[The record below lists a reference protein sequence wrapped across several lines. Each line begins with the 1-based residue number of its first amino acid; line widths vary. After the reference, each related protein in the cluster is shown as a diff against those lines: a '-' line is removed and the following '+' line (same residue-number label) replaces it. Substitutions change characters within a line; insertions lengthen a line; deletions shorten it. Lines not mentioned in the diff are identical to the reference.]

1 MDLVDSAM
9 RQLLDEGFVHNR
21 ARLVASSCRVLR
33 DDAPAPLERGAAHY
47 LYWLSDVASS
57 SGNRQWTAGT
67 GNDTRPNRML
77 NPGRQAERF
86 DPDGTYRERYR
97 SGGAIPGRMPWP

>member
-77 NPGRQAERF
+77 TPG
-86 DPDGTYRERYR
+86 
-97 SGGAIPGRMPWP
+97 